1 MTAPNAAAT
10 DSTSGRG
17 NGELNWLLDELV
29 QRVGSIRKALVLSSD
44 GLPTGAS
51 QELTREDGEHLAA
64 VASGFHSLA
73 KGVGRHFEAGRV
85 RQTVVELEDA
95 FLFVTAAGD
104 GSCLAVL
111 ADSDSDVGQV
121 AYEMTLMVKRVGAH
135 LTTAPRTGLPAGG

>member
-1 MTAPNAAAT
+1 MTAPNAAAPT
-10 DSTSGRG
+10 TSG

-51 QELTREDGEHLAA
+51 ADLTREDGEHLAA

-85 RQTVVELEDA
+85 RQTVVELEEA

-111 ADSDSDVGQV
+111 ADAESDVGQV
-121 AYEMTLMVKRVGAH
+121 AYEMTLMVKRVGVH
-135 LTTAPRTGLPAGG
+135 LTTAPRSDLSAGG

>member
-10 DSTSGRG
+10 DSVRQGS
-17 NGELNWLLDELV
+17 GELNWLLDELV
-29 QRVGSIRKALVLSSD
+29 ERVASIRKALVLSSD

-51 QELTREDGEHLAA
+51 KDLTREDSEHLAA

-85 RQTVVELEDA
+85 RQTVVELDEA

-111 ADSDSDVGQV
+111 AESESDVGQV
-121 AYEMTLMVKRVGAH
+121 AYEMTLMVKRVGRH
-135 LTTAPRTGLPAGG
+135 LASTPRTGQPSGG